1 MVNCCSVN
9 GCKNRSTVGLSFYTF
24 PTEPIRRKKWIDFV
38 NKKSSWL
45 PGIGSRICS
54 SHFSLCQFENIP
66 GLRKLKNSASPTIPT
81 VSTISTISTI
91 QSLPELSNISTITNV
106 SNDNEH
112 SKIIEPFP
120 VGQQIIIQT
129 SHLSQSNLLFNTE
142 VSMEKFLECQPE
154 WNFSNS
160 TDEVNSRNVK
170 KIVSDD
176 KDLTI
181 KKLQMELENEKKN
194 SKGLRDKLR
203 LVRQQSSRVI
213 KKQQLLHQNK
223 FSKENIL
230 NTVFN
235 DDQFDLLVRRTNNK
249 GLQGIR
255 WSNKTVEKSLK
266 WRFICGGTGYD
277 EIRKTIPLPSQRTL
291 SKKIENLKFEHGILF
306 EVFEL
311 LQYKVTEMNY
321 QDREC
326 VIMTDEMAIEEGI
339 DYDSSLKCLF
349 GNVTFPNI
357 TNRKAKNG
365 LVIML
370 AGIQSGWKAI
380 VAYELTD
387 SINNSLYGIA
397 LKKMIVDIIKL
408 AEDIGLRV
416 HLNVNDMG
424 PLNIKMWKE
433 FGIKCKRVVG
443 TNKTKNPED
452 LRIELNASVDHPNQ
466 DINSVPRFLHFM
478 ADVPHLFKN
487 VCQSLINNRT
497 FTLPEE
503 IQLKYNLESA
513 VLDFSSVE
521 DIFETQSAFDSSLK
535 LAPKLEAYKL
545 QPTNFEK
552 MKVKTSYHVLHKD
565 VSSAL
570 RVMADEDPVKRP
582 QYLSTAWF
590 VDFIN
595 KWFYLM
601 TSRSERNGAL
611 NPNNQESYAEAI
623 GFLEET
629 IEVFKVIIVGKRNC
643 WKPIQTGLI
652 ISTTS
657 VIQFQEYCF
666 SQLNFKFLMTGRL
679 TQDPLENLFCT
690 VRIKQKK
697 PSAVSFKNTLKVISI
712 AQIITDSTYSS
723 YDADDRTYFNDFLDI
738 IKHFKS
744 EKKAIELPPCNSFV
758 YYNTTKL
765 SKLEL
770 MVLYNLAGHIL
781 FKIKKN
787 KFRKCSNCFDSLGS
801 NKPITFESE
810 YSKLT
815 QFKNFNSLRETSSSS
830 LFYPTENVF
839 NFFRTL
845 ENVFNFYISH
855 EKYYEGNVRDSLIK
869 EMNKIPNNFMTCH
882 KISDRIVR
890 NFVNIRLKLES
901 QRRTRSGKKN
911 FSSRSMN

>member
-9 GCKNRSTVGLSFYTF
+9 GCKNRSAVGLSFYTF

-38 NKKSSWL
+38 NKNSGWL
-45 PGIGSRICS
+45 PAIGSRICS
-54 SHFSLCQFENIP
+54 IHFSLCQFENIP
-66 GLRKLKNSASPTIPT
+66 GLRKLKNSAIPTIL
-81 VSTISTISTI
+81 TIPIVPTISTI
-91 QSLPELSNISTITNV
+91 QSTPELSNISTV
-106 SNDNEH
+106 SNDNQNYHSRDHSEH
-112 SKIIEPFP
+112 SKIIESFP
-120 VGQQIIIQT
+120 VAQKIIIQT
-129 SHLSQSNLLFNTE
+129 SHLNQSNLLFNTE
-142 VSMEKFLECQPE
+142 VSLERFLECQPE

-160 TDEVNSRNVK
+160 TDEENSRNIK

-181 KKLQMELENEKKN
+181 NKLKMELENEKKN
-194 SKGLRDKLR
+194 SKNLRDKLR

-213 KKQQLLHQNK
+213 KKQQILHQNN

-230 NTVFN
+230 KTVFN
-235 DDQFDLLVRRTNNK
+235 DDQFDLLHRRANNK

-277 EIRKTIPLPSQRTL
+277 EIRKSIPLPSQRTL
-291 SKKIENLKFEHGILF
+291 SKKIENLKFDHGILF
-306 EVFEL
+306 EIFEL

-326 VIMTDEMAIEEGI
+326 LIMTDEMAIEEGI
-339 DYDSSLKCLF
+339 DYDSSLKRLF

-387 SINNSLYGIA
+387 SINNSLYGVA

-424 PLNIKMWKE
+424 PLNIKMWKQ

-443 TNKTKNPED
+443 TNRTKNHED
-452 LRIELNASVDHPNQ
+452 LRIDLIASVDHPNQ
-466 DINSVPRFLHFM
+466 DINSLPRTLHFM

-497 FTLPEE
+497 FTVPEH
-503 IQLKYNLESA
+503 IQLKYKLESA
-513 VLDFSSVE
+513 ILDFSSVE
-521 DIFETQSAFDSSLK
+521 DLFETQASFHSSLK

-545 QPTNFEK
+545 QPNNFEK

-570 RVMADEDPVKRP
+570 RVMADDDPIKRA

-611 NPNNQESYAEAI
+611 NPINQESYSEAI
-623 GFLEET
+623 GFLEEA
-629 IEVFKVIIVGKRNC
+629 IEVFKVIIVGERNC
-643 WKPIQTGLI
+643 WKPIQKGLL
-652 ISTTS
+652 ISTTKCYS
-657 VIQFQEYCF
+657 
-666 SQLNFKFLMTGRL
+666 
-679 TQDPLENLFCT
+679 
-690 VRIKQKK
+690 
-697 PSAVSFKNTLKVISI
+697 IS
-712 AQIITDSTYSS
+712 
-723 YDADDRTYFNDFLDI
+723 R
-738 IKHFKS
+738 
-744 EKKAIELPPCNSFV
+744 
-758 YYNTTKL
+758 
-765 SKLEL
+765 
-770 MVLYNLAGHIL
+770 IL
-781 FKIKKN
+781 FFST
-787 KFRKCSNCFDSLGS
+787 KF
-801 NKPITFESE
+801 
-810 YSKLT
+810 
-815 QFKNFNSLRETSSSS
+815 
-830 LFYPTENVF
+830 
-839 NFFRTL
+839 
-845 ENVFNFYISH
+845 
-855 EKYYEGNVRDSLIK
+855 
-869 EMNKIPNNFMTCH
+869 
-882 KISDRIVR
+882 
-890 NFVNIRLKLES
+890 
-901 QRRTRSGKKN
+901 
-911 FSSRSMN
+911 